1 MRKARL
7 RAFRLLNDPLADIR
21 ALISSLLL
29 VLFPA
34 LGRPVWSRC
43 FPKWDRRAMGMGL
56 LGPARLGTPGAAG
69 LDAGCQAGG
78 GCTDGSC
85 AWGTDGLCAWVT
97 NDLGTDVLASAAAP
111 SGGGASLGRDRPGTR
126 ADDVARWR
134 MLG

>member
-1 MRKARL
+1 
-7 RAFRLLNDPLADIR
+7 
-21 ALISSLLL
+21 
-29 VLFPA
+29 
-34 LGRPVWSRC
+34 
-43 FPKWDRRAMGMGL
+43 MGMGL

-78 GCTDGSC
+78 GGTDGSC

-111 SGGGASLGRDRPGTR
+111 VAEAWAWVGICTR
-126 ADDVARWR
+126 ADAVERWR